1 MKYNLLDIISYNQF
15 LLSPKLN
22 DLPLSARYKFSLII
36 PLLAPHTQF
45 YEKRQQEIAAKY
57 GKKDEEGNF
66 VKTED
71 GKGIII
77 EDKFI
82 DDFEKAIKELNE
94 LTVEIDADKITCSL
108 NDLEK
113 ANLSIAELS
122 QISSFIR
129 N

>member
-22 DLPLSARYKFSLII
+22 ELPLAIRYKFSLII
-36 PLLAPHTQF
+36 PLLAPHIQF
-45 YEKRQQEIAAKY
+45 YEKRQQEIATKY

-94 LTVEIDADKITCSL
+94 LTVEIDADKIACSL
-108 NDLEK
+108 DDLEK
-113 ANLSIAELS
+113 LNLSIAELS
-122 QISSFIR
+122 QISSFIHS
-129 N
+129 

>member
-15 LLSPKLN
+15 LVNPKLN
-22 DLPLSARYKFSLII
+22 DLPLSVRYKLSLILPI
-36 PLLAPHTQF
+36 LTPHAQF
-45 YEKRQQEIAAKY
+45 YEKGQQEIATKY

-71 GKGIII
+71 GKGIVI
-77 EDKFI
+77 EDKFV

-94 LTVEIDADKITCSL
+94 LTVEIDSDKITCSL
-108 NDLEK
+108 DDLEK
-113 ANLSIAELS
+113 LNLSIAELS
-122 QISSFIR
+122 QISSFIH

>member
-15 LLSPKLN
+15 LLNPKLN
-22 DLPLSARYKFSLII
+22 ELPIAIRYKFSLII
-36 PLLAPHTQF
+36 PLLAPHIQF

-94 LTVEIDADKITCSL
+94 LTVEIDADKIACSL
-108 NDLEK
+108 DDLEK
-113 ANLSIAELS
+113 LNLSIAELS
-122 QISSFIR
+122 QISSFIH

>member
-77 EDKFI
+77 EDKFVN
-82 DDFEKAIKELNE
+82 DFEKAIKELNE

-122 QISSFIR
+122 QISSFIH

>member
-22 DLPLSARYKFSLII
+22 DLPIAIRYKFSLII
-36 PLLAPHTQF
+36 PLLAPHIQF

-122 QISSFIR
+122 QISSFIH

>member
-22 DLPLSARYKFSLII
+22 DLPLAIRYKFSLII
-36 PLLAPHTQF
+36 PLLAPHIQF

-108 NDLEK
+108 NDHEK

-122 QISSFIR
+122 QISSFIH

>member
-22 DLPLSARYKFSLII
+22 DLPLAIRYKFSLII
-36 PLLAPHTQF
+36 PLLAPHIQF
-45 YEKRQQEIAAKY
+45 YEKHQQEIAAKY

-94 LTVEIDADKITCSL
+94 LTVEIDADKIACSL
-108 NDLEK
+108 DDLEK
-113 ANLSIAELS
+113 LNLSIAELS
-122 QISSFIR
+122 QISSFIHS
-129 N
+129 

>member
-15 LLSPKLN
+15 LLSPQLN
-22 DLPLSARYKFSLII
+22 DLPLSVRYKFSLII
-36 PLLAPHTQF
+36 PLLTPHTQF
-45 YEKRQQEIAAKY
+45 YEKGQQEIAAKY

-66 VKTED
+66 VKSED
-71 GKGIII
+71 GKGIVI
-77 EDKFI
+77 EEKFI

-108 NDLEK
+108 DDLEK
-113 ANLSIAELS
+113 LNLSIAELS
-122 QISSFIR
+122 QISSFIH

>member
-1 MKYNLLDIISYNQF
+1 MKDNLLDIISYNQF

-22 DLPLSARYKFSLII
+22 DLPLAIRYKFSLII

-122 QISSFIR
+122 QISSFIH

>member
-66 VKTED
+66 VKTKD

-122 QISSFIR
+122 QISSFIC

>member
-22 DLPLSARYKFSLII
+22 DLPLAIRYKFSLII
-36 PLLAPHTQF
+36 PLLAPHIQF
-45 YEKRQQEIAAKY
+45 YENRQQEIATKY

-94 LTVEIDADKITCSL
+94 LTVEIDADKIACSL
-108 NDLEK
+108 DDLEK
-113 ANLSIAELS
+113 LNLSIAELS
-122 QISSFIR
+122 QISSFIHS
-129 N
+129 

>member
-66 VKTED
+66 VKTKD

-122 QISSFIR
+122 QISSFIH

>member
-22 DLPLSARYKFSLII
+22 DLPLSTRYKFSLII

-122 QISSFIR
+122 QISSFIH

>member
-22 DLPLSARYKFSLII
+22 ELPLAIRYKFSLII
-36 PLLAPHTQF
+36 PLLAPHIQF
-45 YEKRQQEIAAKY
+45 YEKRQQEIAVKY

-94 LTVEIDADKITCSL
+94 LTVEIDADKIACSL
-108 NDLEK
+108 DDLEK
-113 ANLSIAELS
+113 LNLSIAELS
-122 QISSFIR
+122 QISSFIHS
-129 N
+129 

>member
-36 PLLAPHTQF
+36 PLLAPHIQF

-94 LTVEIDADKITCSL
+94 LTVEIDADKIACSL
-108 NDLEK
+108 DDLEK
-113 ANLSIAELS
+113 LNLSIAELS

>member
-22 DLPLSARYKFSLII
+22 DLPLAIRYKFSLII
-36 PLLAPHTQF
+36 PLLAPHIQF
-45 YEKRQQEIAAKY
+45 YEKRQQEIATKY

-94 LTVEIDADKITCSL
+94 LTVEIDADKIACSL
-108 NDLEK
+108 DDLEK
-113 ANLSIAELS
+113 LNLSIAELS
-122 QISSFIR
+122 QISSFIHS
-129 N
+129 

>member
-22 DLPLSARYKFSLII
+22 DLPLAIRYKFSLII

-94 LTVEIDADKITCSL
+94 LTVEIDADKIACSL
-108 NDLEK
+108 DDLEK
-113 ANLSIAELS
+113 LNLSIAELS
-122 QISSFIR
+122 QISSFIHS
-129 N
+129 

>member
-45 YEKRQQEIAAKY
+45 YEKRQQEIATKY

-122 QISSFIR
+122 QISSFIH

>member
-22 DLPLSARYKFSLII
+22 DLPLAIRYKFSLII
-36 PLLAPHTQF
+36 PFLAPHIQF

-94 LTVEIDADKITCSL
+94 LAVEIDADKIACSL
-108 NDLEK
+108 DDLEK
-113 ANLSIAELS
+113 LNLSIAELS
-122 QISSFIR
+122 QISSFIHS
-129 N
+129 

>member
-22 DLPLSARYKFSLII
+22 DLPLAIRYKFSLII

-122 QISSFIR
+122 QISSFIH

>member
-36 PLLAPHTQF
+36 PLLTPHTQF

-94 LTVEIDADKITCSL
+94 LTVEIDADKIACSL
-108 NDLEK
+108 DDLEK
-113 ANLSIAELS
+113 LNLSIAELS
-122 QISSFIR
+122 QISSFIH

>member
-77 EDKFI
+77 EDKFV

-122 QISSFIR
+122 QISSFIH

>member
-36 PLLAPHTQF
+36 PLLAPHIQF
-45 YEKRQQEIAAKY
+45 YEKRQQEIATKY

-122 QISSFIR
+122 QISSFIH

>member
-36 PLLAPHTQF
+36 TLLTPHTQF

-122 QISSFIR
+122 QISSCIH

>member
-22 DLPLSARYKFSLII
+22 DLPLAIRYKFSLII
-36 PLLAPHTQF
+36 PLLAPHIQF

-94 LTVEIDADKITCSL
+94 LTVEIDADKIACSL
-108 NDLEK
+108 DDLEK
-113 ANLSIAELS
+113 LNLSIAELS

>member
-22 DLPLSARYKFSLII
+22 ELPLAIRYKFSLII
-36 PLLAPHTQF
+36 PLLTPHTQF

-94 LTVEIDADKITCSL
+94 LTVEIDADKIACSL
-108 NDLEK
+108 DDLEK
-113 ANLSIAELS
+113 LNLSIAELS
-122 QISSFIR
+122 QISSFIH

>member
-36 PLLAPHTQF
+36 PLLAPHIQF
-45 YEKRQQEIAAKY
+45 YEKRQQEIATKY

-82 DDFEKAIKELNE
+82 DDFEKAIKALNE

-122 QISSFIR
+122 QISSFIH

>member
-22 DLPLSARYKFSLII
+22 DLPLAIRYKFSLII
-36 PLLAPHTQF
+36 PLLAPHIQF

-94 LTVEIDADKITCSL
+94 LAVEIDADKIACSL
-108 NDLEK
+108 DDLEK
-113 ANLSIAELS
+113 LNLSVAELS
-122 QISSFIR
+122 QISSFIHS
-129 N
+129 

>member
-22 DLPLSARYKFSLII
+22 DLPLSVRYKFSLII
-36 PLLAPHTQF
+36 PLLAPHIQF

-94 LTVEIDADKITCSL
+94 LTVEIDADKIACSL
-108 NDLEK
+108 DDLEK
-113 ANLSIAELS
+113 LNLSIAELS
-122 QISSFIR
+122 QISSFIH

>member
-22 DLPLSARYKFSLII
+22 DLPIAIRYKFSLII
-36 PLLAPHTQF
+36 PLLAPHIQF

-94 LTVEIDADKITCSL
+94 LTVEIDADKIACSL
-108 NDLEK
+108 DDLEK
-113 ANLSIAELS
+113 LNLSIAELS
-122 QISSFIR
+122 QISSFIH

>member
-94 LTVEIDADKITCSL
+94 LTVEIDSDKIDCS
-108 NDLEK
+108 
-113 ANLSIAELS
+113 
-122 QISSFIR
+122 
-129 N
+129 

>member
-57 GKKDEEGNF
+57 GKKDKEGNF

-122 QISSFIR
+122 QISSFIH

>member
-1 MKYNLLDIISYNQF
+1 MKYNLLDIIAYNQF

-122 QISSFIR
+122 QISSFIH

>member
-122 QISSFIR
+122 QISSFIHS
-129 N
+129 

>member
-1 MKYNLLDIISYNQF
+1 M
-15 LLSPKLN
+15 SPCGVC
-22 DLPLSARYKFSLII
+22 II

-113 ANLSIAELS
+113 ANLSIVELS
-122 QISSFIR
+122 QISSFIH

>member
-94 LTVEIDADKITCSL
+94 LTVEIDADKIACSL
-108 NDLEK
+108 DDLEK
-113 ANLSIAELS
+113 LNLSIAELS
-122 QISSFIR
+122 QISSFIHS
-129 N
+129 

>member
-36 PLLAPHTQF
+36 PLLTPHSQF
-45 YEKRQQEIAAKY
+45 YEKRQREIAAKY

-122 QISSFIR
+122 QISSFIH

>member
-22 DLPLSARYKFSLII
+22 ELPLAIRYKFSLII
-36 PLLAPHTQF
+36 PLLAPHIQF

-122 QISSFIR
+122 QISSFIHS
-129 N
+129 

>member
-71 GKGIII
+71 GRGIII

-122 QISSFIR
+122 QISSFIH

>member
-22 DLPLSARYKFSLII
+22 ELPIAIRYKFSLII
-36 PLLAPHTQF
+36 PLLAPHIQF
-45 YEKRQQEIAAKY
+45 YEKRQQEIAVKY

-94 LTVEIDADKITCSL
+94 LTVEIDADKIACSL
-108 NDLEK
+108 DDLEK
-113 ANLSIAELS
+113 LNLSIAELS
-122 QISSFIR
+122 QISSFIHS
-129 N
+129 